1 MLDSLIT
8 YINSTLTTKLS
19 EEDRNLLETVFK
31 PKKLR
36 KHQYLL
42 QEGEVCNLAGFIVKG
57 ALKQYIV
64 DKTGKENILGLY
76 IENWWVGDRESFM
89 AGTPSPYFIDAFEDV
104 DILLV
109 SREDFINKLS
119 QQPFINEMI
128 KVLTEKQSFNLL
140 KRVQAAQIL
149 SAFSKEISR
158 IYTAVSSTYHRFL
171 PWNDQGNT
179 QPYQGWFRKKI
190 TTIFLKS
197 VDIHQRF
204 FLPYLIV
211 QEEFVIAPLYHKF

>member
-149 SAFSKEISR
+149 SAEERYEDFQKRFPEFIQRFPQHIIASYLGMTKETLSR
-158 IYTAVSSTYHRFL
+158 IRAGS
-171 PWNDQGNT
+171 G
-179 QPYQGWFRKKI
+179 KK
-190 TTIFLKS
+190 
-197 VDIHQRF
+197 
-204 FLPYLIV
+204 
-211 QEEFVIAPLYHKF
+211 